1 MGKNIIICL
10 DGTGNQFKEDN
21 SNVVKL
27 FRSVVRNDEQV
38 AFYDAGV
45 GTLADPQYRTPIGK
59 RFSKWLGLGL
69 GIGLLKNVEQ
79 AYSYL
84 MENYEAN
91 DRIFLFGF
99 SRGAYTARVLAAFI
113 HAVGLL
119 ESGNQNL
126 IPYALKLFKS
136 KVRPYWLFGR
146 ASPRFEVMRKFKST
160 FGRDVDI
167 HFLGLWDSVST
178 FGWIYNP
185 VFLPYTT
192 NNKSVMVVRH
202 ALAIDER
209 RAFFQPMPWGE
220 ARVDKQD
227 IKQVWFAGVHSDI
240 GGGYPEA
247 ESGLSKIALKWMINE
262 AYDKKIGLIVDDKK
276 YHRYVLGDS
285 GGGYVKPCTVDKMH
299 NSLKWAWWLVQF
311 IPRSVWLV
319 EKGKEGIRF
328 PRQRRIIKRDAVIHS
343 SVLER
348 MIHTKYA
355 PKNLSYASVDQVKEN
370 YRIEPDYD
378 NGAAYSNPTKI
389 QRN

>member
-1 MGKNIIICL
+1 MSKNIVICL

-27 FRSVVRNDEQV
+27 FRTVVRNDDQLV
-38 AFYDAGV
+38 FYDPGV
-45 GTLADPQYRTPIGK
+45 GTLADPQYRSPIGK
-59 RFSKWLGLGL
+59 RISKWLGLGL
-69 GIGLLKNVEQ
+69 GIGLLKNAEQ

-84 MENYEAN
+84 MEHYEPN
-91 DRIFLFGF
+91 DQIFIFGF

-119 ESGNQNL
+119 EPGNQNL

-146 ASPRFEVMRKFKST
+146 ASPRFKVMRKFKST
-160 FGRDVDI
+160 FGRSVDI

-178 FGWIYNP
+178 FGWIYSP

-192 NNKSVMVVRH
+192 NNKSVKAVRH

-220 ARVDKQD
+220 AHVDKQD

-247 ESGLSKIALKWMINE
+247 ESGLSKIALKWMIDE
-262 AYDKKIGLIVDDKK
+262 AVSPEIGLIIDDKK

-285 GGGYVKPCTVDKMH
+285 GGSYTKPCAIDRAH
-299 NSLKWAWWLVQF
+299 NSLKWGWWLVQYL
-311 IPRSVWLV
+311 PRSTWLV
-319 EKGKEGIRF
+319 EKEKEGIRF
-328 PRQRRIIKRDAVIHS
+328 PRQQREIKQGAVIHA
-343 SVLER
+343 SVLDR
-348 MIHTKYA
+348 MKYTGYV
-355 PKNLSYASVDQVKEN
+355 PKNLSCSSVDKLKEHFL
-370 YRIEPDYD
+370 IEPDAD
-378 NGAAYSNPTKI
+378 NGTAYCDPIKK
-389 QRN
+389 